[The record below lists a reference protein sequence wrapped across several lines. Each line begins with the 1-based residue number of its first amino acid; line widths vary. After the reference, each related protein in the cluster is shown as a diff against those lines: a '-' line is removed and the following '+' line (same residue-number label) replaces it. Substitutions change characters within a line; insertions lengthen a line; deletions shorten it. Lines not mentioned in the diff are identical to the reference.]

1 MLQKLVVI
9 AQCTSAW
16 IEIRSLF
23 RKVQSLALYFIMLKQ
38 IATLVCLV
46 LQALPRRRSTAW
58 CVRNKK
64 LKLSLEKLLDRVIVD
79 HCVIRTND
87 LIL

>member
-1 MLQKLVVI
+1 MLQKRVVI

-23 RKVQSLALYFIMLKQ
+23 RKVQSLALYFILLKQ

-64 LKLSLEKLLDRVIVD
+64 LSLEKLLDRVIVD